1 MDEVYNRDQSQV
13 ERFSMS
19 TVLAY
24 LEDTYKFTD
33 KALVEYVASDERGDY
48 CVLDSTVF
56 YPQGGGQPSDIGT
69 IEARGVQIPIT
80 FVSFVDEEVRH
91 YGDFS
96 SISLEKGEE
105 VILYVDET
113 RRMQNAKAHTAGH
126 LMYTIVE
133 SLDKNLIAVKGYH
146 FPDGS
151 YVEFQGSP
159 SFENT
164 EKFIAEVNTKISE
177 ALDKASNVEASLITS
192 EELAVRWSNIPNNLP
207 PGKPLRVVTIDNL
220 HPTPCGGTHLKS
232 LNELKSVVVTKAKR
246 QKGNLKISYKFE

>member
-1 MDEVYNRDQSQV
+1 
-13 ERFSMS
+13 MS

-33 KALVEYVASDERGDY
+33 NAHIEYVANDERGSY

-69 IEARGVQIPIT
+69 IEAKGVQLPIG
-80 FVSFVDEEVRH
+80 FVSFVDGDVRH

-96 SISLEKGEE
+96 SVSLEKGEE
-105 VILYVDET
+105 VNLYVDEAH
-113 RRMQNAKAHTAGH
+113 RMQNAKAHTAGH
-126 LMYTIVE
+126 LMYTIIE

-151 YVEFQGSP
+151 YVEFKGSP

-164 EKFIAEVNTKISE
+164 EIFIAEVNTKISQALNE
-177 ALDKASNVEASLITS
+177 ATSVEVSLITP
-192 EELAVRWSNIPNNLP
+192 EKLAVRWSNIPNNLP
-207 PGKPLRVVTIDNL
+207 PGKPLRVVTIDNF

-232 LNELKSVVVTKAKR
+232 LNELKSVIVTKVKR

>member
-1 MDEVYNRDQSQV
+1 
-13 ERFSMS
+13 MS

-24 LEDTYKFTD
+24 LEDTYKLID
-33 KALVEYVASDERGDY
+33 KAHVEYIANDERGYY

-56 YPQGGGQPSDIGT
+56 YPQGGGQPSDVGT
-69 IEARGVQIPIT
+69 IEAKGVHLTIA
-80 FVSFVDEEVRH
+80 FVSFVDGVARH

-96 SISLEKGEE
+96 SVSLEKGEE
-105 VILYVDET
+105 VTLYVDEAP
-113 RRMQNAKAHTAGH
+113 RMQNAKAHTAGH

-164 EKFIAEVNTKISE
+164 ETFIAEINTKISE
-177 ALDKASNVEASLITS
+177 ALNEATSVEASLIMP
-192 EELAVRWSNIPNNLP
+192 EELAARWSNIPNNLP
-207 PGKPLRVVTIDNL
+207 LGKPLRVVTIGNL

-232 LNELKSVVVTKAKR
+232 LQELKSVVVTKAKR

>member
-1 MDEVYNRDQSQV
+1 
-13 ERFSMS
+13 MS

-33 KALVEYVASDERGDY
+33 NAHIEYVANDERGSY

-69 IEARGVQIPIT
+69 IEAKGVQLPIG
-80 FVSFVDEEVRH
+80 FVSFVDGDVRH

-96 SISLEKGEE
+96 SVSLEKGEE
-105 VILYVDET
+105 VNLYVDEAH
-113 RRMQNAKAHTAGH
+113 RMQNAKAHTAGH
-126 LMYTIVE
+126 LMYTIIE

-151 YVEFQGSP
+151 YVEFKGSP
-159 SFENT
+159 LFENT
-164 EKFIAEVNTKISE
+164 EIFIAEVNTKISQALNE
-177 ALDKASNVEASLITS
+177 ATSVEVSLITP
-192 EELAVRWSNIPNNLP
+192 EKLAVRWSNIPNNLP
-207 PGKPLRVVTIDNL
+207 PGKPLRVVTIDNF

-232 LNELKSVVVTKAKR
+232 LNELKSVIVTKVKR

>member
-1 MDEVYNRDQSQV
+1 
-13 ERFSMS
+13 MS

-33 KALVEYVASDERGDY
+33 NAHIEYVADDERGSF

-56 YPQGGGQPSDIGT
+56 YPQGGGQPSDIGN
-69 IEARGVQIPIT
+69 IEAKGVQLPIS
-80 FVSFVDEEVRH
+80 FVSFVDGDVRH

-105 VILYVDET
+105 VTLYVDEAH
-113 RRMQNAKAHTAGH
+113 RMQNAKAHTAGH
-126 LMYTIVE
+126 LMYTIIE

-159 SFENT
+159 AFENT
-164 EKFIAEVNTKISE
+164 EIFIAEVNTKISE
-177 ALDKASNVEASLITS
+177 ALNEATSVEVSLITP
-192 EELAVRWSNIPNNLP
+192 EKLAVRWSNIPNNLP
-207 PGKPLRVVTIDNL
+207 PGKPLRVVTIDNF

-232 LNELKSVVVTKAKR
+232 LNELKSVIVTKVKR

>member
-1 MDEVYNRDQSQV
+1 
-13 ERFSMS
+13 MS

-33 KALVEYVASDERGDY
+33 NAHVEYVADDARGSY

-69 IEARGVQIPIT
+69 IEAKGVQLPIG
-80 FVSFVDEEVRH
+80 FVSFVDGDVRH

-105 VILYVDET
+105 VTLYVDEAH
-113 RRMQNAKAHTAGH
+113 RMQNAKAHTAGH
-126 LMYTIVE
+126 LMYTIIE
-133 SLDKNLIAVKGYH
+133 SLDKNLIALKGYH

-164 EKFIAEVNTKISE
+164 EIFITEVNTKISE
-177 ALDKASNVEASLITS
+177 VLNEATSVEASLIMS

-207 PGKPLRVVTIDNL
+207 PGKPLRVVTIDNF

-232 LNELKSVVVTKAKR
+232 LNELKSVIVTKVKR

>member
-1 MDEVYNRDQSQV
+1 
-13 ERFSMS
+13 MS
-19 TVLAY
+19 TVLTY

-33 KALVEYVASDERGDY
+33 KAHVEYVTNDERGYY

-69 IEARGVQIPIT
+69 IEAKGVQLPIT
-80 FVSFVDEEVRH
+80 FVSFVDGDVRH

-96 SISLEKGEE
+96 SVSLEKGEE
-105 VILYVDET
+105 VTLYVDEA
-113 RRMQNAKAHTAGH
+113 RRMQNTKAHTAGH

-164 EKFIAEVNTKISE
+164 ETFIAEVNTKISE
-177 ALDKASNVEASLITS
+177 ALNEVSSVEASLITP
-192 EELAVRWSNIPNNLP
+192 EELAVRWSNISNNLP
-207 PGKPLRVVTIDNL
+207 PGKPLRVVTIGNL

-232 LNELKSVVVTKAKR
+232 LNELKNVVVTKAKR
-246 QKGNLKISYKFE
+246 QKGNLKVSYKFE

>member
-1 MDEVYNRDQSQV
+1 
-13 ERFSMS
+13 MS

-24 LEDTYKFTD
+24 LEDTYKLTD
-33 KALVEYVASDERGDY
+33 QAHVEYVANDDLGYY

-56 YPQGGGQPSDIGT
+56 YPQGGGQPSDLGT
-69 IEARGVQIPIT
+69 IEAKGVQLPIT
-80 FVSFVDEEVRH
+80 FVSFVDGDVRH

-96 SISLEKGEE
+96 SVSLEKGEE
-105 VILYVDET
+105 VTLYVDEA

-151 YVEFQGSP
+151 HVEFQGSP

-164 EKFIAEVNTKISE
+164 ETFIAEVNIKISE
-177 ALDKASNVEASLITS
+177 ALNEATSVEASLIMP

-232 LNELKSVVVTKAKR
+232 LQELKSVVVTKAKR
-246 QKGNLKISYKFE
+246 QKGNFKISYKFE

>member
-1 MDEVYNRDQSQV
+1 
-13 ERFSMS
+13 MS

-33 KALVEYVASDERGDY
+33 KARVEYIANDERGYY

-56 YPQGGGQPSDIGT
+56 YPQGGGQPSDVGT
-69 IEARGVQIPIT
+69 IEVKGVQLTII
-80 FVSFVDEEVRH
+80 FVSFVDGDVRH

-96 SISLEKGEE
+96 SVSLEKGEE
-105 VILYVDET
+105 VTLYVDEA

-133 SLDKNLIAVKGYH
+133 SLDKNIIAVKGYH

-164 EKFIAEVNTKISE
+164 ETFIAEVNTKISE
-177 ALDKASNVEASLITS
+177 ALNEASSVEASLIMP
-192 EELAVRWSNIPNNLP
+192 EELAVRWSNIPSNLP
-207 PGKPLRVVTIDNL
+207 SGKPLRVVTIDNL

-246 QKGNLKISYKFE
+246 QKGKLKISYQFE

>member
-1 MDEVYNRDQSQV
+1 
-13 ERFSMS
+13 MS

-33 KALVEYVASDERGDY
+33 NAHIEYVANDERGSY

-69 IEARGVQIPIT
+69 IEAKGVQLPIG
-80 FVSFVDEEVRH
+80 FVSFVDGDVRH

-96 SISLEKGEE
+96 SVSLEKGEE
-105 VILYVDET
+105 VNLYVDEAH
-113 RRMQNAKAHTAGH
+113 RMQNAKAHTAGH
-126 LMYTIVE
+126 LMYTIIE

-164 EKFIAEVNTKISE
+164 EIFIAEVNTKISE
-177 ALDKASNVEASLITS
+177 ALNEATSVEVSLITP
-192 EELAVRWSNIPNNLP
+192 EKLALRWSNIPNNLP
-207 PGKPLRVVTIDNL
+207 PGKPLRVVTIDNF

-232 LNELKSVVVTKAKR
+232 LNELKSVIVTKVKR